1 MILTQGIYQKKQ
13 QLKWIYLIKEEVKK
27 LRESAFSISHPP
39 PPPPLQQNFVPS
51 VPCVCNFLETFFRGR
66 ESANIFC
73 TVLLLLVTTYNYSKK
88 VFGRFVFSVVVVA
101 ASSVNHLPSVVHFVY
116 PFG

>member
-1 MILTQGIYQKKQ
+1 MDLPDKRGSEKIAGVCFFYFTSAAATAPAT
-13 QLKWIYLIKEEVKK
+13 K
-27 LRESAFSISHPP
+27 LR
-39 PPPPLQQNFVPS
+39 S
-51 VPCVCNFLETFFRGR
+51 VCAVCVCNFLETFFRGR

-73 TVLLLLVTTYNYSKK
+73 TVLLLVTTYNYSKK